1 MGRLAA
7 ATAGKGSG
15 RMKVRSVGLDIGS
28 FAVRAA
34 AVSSDGGK
42 VTVERFG
49 QVTLPV
55 GAVVAGEVQAPE
67 VVGAAIRRLWHETKM
82 PRRRVVLGVSS
93 TRVILRQTD
102 LPSMP
107 LSELKAAVGF
117 QAGELIPLPLDE
129 AYLDFEVM
137 GDAVDEEGLSR
148 TRILLAAAHKS
159 VVDSAVAAAH
169 AGGVHPGMVDPTP
182 LAMLRVLGPPS
193 PDVIPDV
200 AQAEAVVAMGAG
212 LTALVVH
219 HDGAA
224 RFVRLSSH
232 GGDEVTERIATQL
245 GLSSDA
251 AEDAKRRTAAG
262 GSASPPGTGAVV
274 AAGAAALAREVQSS
288 IEFYTAQPGALPISR
303 VVLTGGAAR
312 TAGLSEALS
321 SALGVPVEMGHMPPH
336 MVSRPVGF
344 SDDLVRYVEP
354 LVAVP
359 VGLALAAMPGRKA
372 PLNLLPPA
380 VAGRRRER
388 VEMAAIGSVLTLTA
402 AGLLLAWSVQGG
414 RLAHQRSVLASQQAG
429 VSSLQGKVDALS
441 YVSATQARIA
451 KQSGLVTTALQG
463 SVDWV
468 QVLSQISSA
477 MPADTW
483 LTSFQGHAPSGTSP
497 GTVTLAA
504 QGAGQLSTASW
515 LNDLSTVPSLSSVF
529 VTSSSRSAVGQP
541 VAIASIANLTPA
553 ASPDRSQQYL
563 GNG

>member
-1 MGRLAA
+1 MR
-7 ATAGKGSG
+7 
-15 RMKVRSVGLDIGS
+15 VRSVGLDIGS

-34 AVSSDGGK
+34 AVTSDGGK

-55 GAVVAGEVQAPE
+55 GAVVAGEVQDPE
-67 VVGAAIRRLWHETKM
+67 VVGEAIRRLWQETGM
-82 PRRRVVLGVSS
+82 PRRRVVLGVGS

-107 LSELKAAVGF
+107 LSEVSAAVGF
-117 QAGELIPLPLDE
+117 QAAELIPLPLDE
-129 AYLDFEVM
+129 AYFDFEVM
-137 GDAVDEEGLSR
+137 GEVVDEEGLSR
-148 TRILLAAAHKS
+148 TRILVAAAHKS
-159 VVDSAVAAAH
+159 VVDSAVAAAQ
-169 AGGVHPGMVDPTP
+169 AGGIDPAMVDPAP
-182 LAMLRVLGPPS
+182 LAMLRVLGSPS
-193 PDVIPDV
+193 LDVIPDA

-212 LTALVVH
+212 LTALVIH
-219 HDGAA
+219 HDGVA

-245 GLSSDA
+245 GLSADA
-251 AEDAKRRTAAG
+251 AEDAKRRMGAG
-262 GSASPPGTGAVV
+262 DDGSAPAGTGAIV
-274 AAGAAALAREVQSS
+274 AAGAAALAREVQGS
-288 IEFYTAQPGALPISR
+288 IEFYMAQPGALAISK

-312 TAGLSEALS
+312 TAGLAEALA
-321 SALGVPVEMGHMPPH
+321 SAIGVPVEMGHMPPH
-336 MVSRPVGF
+336 MVSRPAGF
-344 SDDLVRYVEP
+344 SDELVRYVEP
-354 LVAVP
+354 LAAVP

-388 VEMAAIGSVLTLTA
+388 AQIAAVGTTVTLAA

-414 RLAHQRSVLASQQAG
+414 RLDHQRAVLASQQAAATA
-429 VSSLQGKVDALS
+429 LQGKVDSLA
-441 YVSATQARIA
+441 YVSATQSRIA
-451 KQSGLVTTALQG
+451 RQSALVSTALQG

-483 LTSFQGHAPSGTSP
+483 LTSFQGHAPAGASS

-504 QGAGQLSTASW
+504 KGAGQLSTASW
-515 LNDLSTVPSLSSVF
+515 LEDLAAVPSLSGVY

-541 VAIASIANLTPA
+541 VTIASIANLTAA
-553 ASPDRSQQYL
+553 ASPDRAQQYL